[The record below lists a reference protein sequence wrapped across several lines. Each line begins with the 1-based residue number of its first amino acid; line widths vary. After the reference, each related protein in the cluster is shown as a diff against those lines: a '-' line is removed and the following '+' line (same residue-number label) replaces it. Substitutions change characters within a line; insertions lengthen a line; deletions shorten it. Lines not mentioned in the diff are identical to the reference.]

1 MGELTLWVCCGATVV
16 LSAAVLF
23 TGVLATLER
32 TDRELARL
40 RDAAPRAERADPV
53 PGGARR

>member
-1 MGELTLWVCCGATVV
+1 MGLIGELTLWVCCGATVI

-23 TGVLATLER
+23 TGVLATTDR

-40 RDAAPRAERADPV
+40 RDAATSKRK
-53 PGGARR
+53 G